1 MSADKGIAGAP
12 VADPVDSA
20 PATESVAPVQ
30 AAPEPQ
36 QIELPV
42 MAQPA
47 PAAQAVPVA
56 PEAPAP
62 PKAKPVTKA
71 QPKKADTGRI
81 DALEERL
88 EAEVAAMAE
97 ARAELQERARQ
108 ERDRA
113 RLAYLRDV
121 GAVTSLR
128 DDHLLALAPDF
139 DPTTADGRVELDR
152 WREQNATLFAGRE
165 MTGVQVAEQVISNV
179 PSSQHGTFG
188 PRLAQKIA
196 REVFGGN

>member
-12 VADPVDSA
+12 VAEPVAAA
-20 PATESVAPVQ
+20 PAPEPVAPVQ
-30 AAPEPQ
+30 IAPEPQ
-36 QIELPV
+36 QIELTAV
-42 MAQPA
+42 KAKPA
-47 PAAQAVPVA
+47 
-56 PEAPAP
+56 
-62 PKAKPVTKA
+62 PKAKP
-71 QPKKADTGRI
+71 KKADAGRI
-81 DALEERL
+81 EALEQRL
-88 EAEVAAMAE
+88 EEEVAAMRE
-97 ARAELQERARQ
+97 AREELQQRARQ

-121 GAVTSLR
+121 GAVSSLR